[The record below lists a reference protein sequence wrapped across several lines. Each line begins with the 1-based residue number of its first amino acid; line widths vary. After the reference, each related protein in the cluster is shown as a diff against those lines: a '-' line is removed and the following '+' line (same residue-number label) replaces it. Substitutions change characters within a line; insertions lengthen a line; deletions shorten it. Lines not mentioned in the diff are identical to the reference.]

1 MMKHQVRQVTEMNAG
16 GGFLRRLTICNLL
29 VQFEMITVGSIPA
42 QAAPED
48 SATSAVVVLVIVM
61 LALAAYFL
69 PSIVAA
75 ARKHRNTTAIFFLNL
90 LLGWSGIAW
99 IGALIWALTNPYSA
113 TVVVNNSTAQLPRPA
128 QQEIRYPCPFCA
140 EPIVSAAKV
149 CRFCRKEL
157 PAGWADTVARRVG

>member
-1 MMKHQVRQVTEMNAG
+1 MKHQVEEVAEMNTAR
-16 GGFLRRLTICNLL
+16 GFLRLMLCNLL
-29 VQFEMITVGSIPA
+29 IAFSVVAVASNPA

-48 SATSAVVVLVIVM
+48 SGTGGVAVLLIVIL

-90 LLGWSGIAW
+90 FLGWSGIGW

-113 TVVVNNSTAQLPRPA
+113 TVMVSNPTSQLPQPA
-128 QQEIRYPCPFCA
+128 QPEIRYPCPFCA
-140 EPIVSAAKV
+140 EPIVPAAKV

-157 PAGWADTVARRVG
+157 PAGWADAVAHQAG